1 MQQVFPDVE
10 GPRGDTDLARLSPF
24 YARKRAGRHR
34 SSLPNRL
41 VLGETLTWGRL
52 GMADEKEALAVTHGN
67 IFRRYWGS
75 ILTTLGLILVSS
87 LLWLLQPFLLGVA
100 IDGLIADDWSGV
112 IWLAQLQFGVLA
124 IGMTRRF
131 YDTRVYARIYRDIAE
146 QAVTASQEASLEL
159 TRITARAGMLREVV
173 SFFEFSLPSSLRA
186 VINLVGSVAL
196 LWFLSKTVLIA
207 CAIAIVLMALIG
219 IGFSGRIRSLSRNI
233 SDQQEREVDVIAQ
246 QSRTETRE
254 HFRLLARWQI
264 AFSDTDVIMFGLS
277 NVVLT
282 GVLLFALYQTVSV
295 ANAEVGTIFAV
306 FSYVTRFQFAAYNLP
321 YTYQQLLRTL
331 EITERVNRLDQAAE
345 EQEKTKTDPRRT
357 QAASLA
363 SALAL
368 FDLKRRR

>member
-1 MQQVFPDVE
+1 MANE
-10 GPRGDTDLARLSPF
+10 GP
-24 YARKRAGRHR
+24 
-34 SSLPNRL
+34 
-41 VLGETLTWGRL
+41 
-52 GMADEKEALAVTHGN
+52 ALAVTHGN
-67 IFRRYWGS
+67 IFRRYWAP
-75 ILTTLGLILVSS
+75 ILTTLGLILFSS
-87 LLWLLQPFLLGVA
+87 VLWLFQPFLLGVA

-112 IWLAQLQFGVLA
+112 VWLALLQVGVLT

-207 CAIAIVLMALIG
+207 CGVAIVLMGIIG
-219 IGFSGRIRSLSRNI
+219 FAFSGRIKSLSRRI
-233 SDQQEREVDVIAQ
+233 SDQQEREVDVISQ
-246 QSRTETRE
+246 GSRDDTRE
-254 HFRLLARWQI
+254 HFRRLARWQI

-282 GVLLFALYQTVSV
+282 SVLLFALYQTVSV
-295 ANAEVGTIFAV
+295 DNAEVGTIFAV

-321 YTYQQLLRTL
+321 YTYQQLVRTL
-331 EITERVNRLDQAAE
+331 EITERVNRLDDTAE
-345 EQEKTKTDPRRT
+345 GGVEKEKTPPLRT
-357 QAASLA
+357 KREAASLA
-363 SALAL
+363 STLAL
-368 FDLKRRR
+368 FGMKRRR